1 MKTMSA
7 VADSTASFR
16 PLVDWG
22 LLSAAELR
30 SAVEAARVR
39 DIEVEEVLR
48 YERGIQRRK
57 LLEALALSFGCD
69 WVEYDER
76 IPVPPELLEGL
87 DPERLDLKLWFPVA
101 LDGETVIIAARYP
114 NDPFVAEDVR
124 ECMGA
129 GRRYEF
135 FVALAED
142 ITFFIQDFLN
152 ADPEHLSGNE
162 RTALAMWRNT
172 MARWRTKLATY
183 RTDFASVRTYMSFL
197 EAGVTFILVGRA
209 LLRNGRRVVHFAPFY
224 WAMIAFGL
232 LLILLGMISYYKI
245 KRSSLRPPR
254 HQTLIEVTAAS
265 VQFLEDYQFVDPG
278 EVEKKEGKTMLAR
291 LYDLTN
297 RTVAVIDGSRD
308 NKTRSLLAHQRSIFA
323 ARRTVAACYRTIYAR
338 ARTGLA
344 FIRTG
349 VSFASVG
356 LGLMEYFRPSILNL
370 LDAFIIVLGLL
381 MIVDG
386 VMWSWPCRKE
396 NYEAL
401 KSAEAF

>member
-7 VADSTASFR
+7 AADATVSFK

-22 LLSAAELR
+22 LMSAEELR
-30 SAVEAARVR
+30 SAVESARVR

-57 LLEALALSFGCD
+57 LLESLALSFGCD

-114 NDPFVAEDVR
+114 NDPYVVEDVR

-129 GRRYEF
+129 DRKYEF

-142 ITFFIQDFLN
+142 ITFFIEDFLN
-152 ADPEHLSGNE
+152 SDPQHLSGNE
-162 RTALAMWRNT
+162 RTSLAMWRNT
-172 MARWRTKLATY
+172 MALWRTKLATY
-183 RTDFASVRTYMSFL
+183 RTDFATVRTYMSFM
-197 EAGVTFILVGRA
+197 EAGLTFILVGRA

-224 WAMIAFGL
+224 WAMIACGL
-232 LLILLGMISYYKI
+232 LFILLGMISYYRI
-245 KRSSLRPPR
+245 KRSFFRPPR

-278 EVEKKEGKTMLAR
+278 EVKKKESKTMLAR
-291 LYDLTN
+291 LFDLAN
-297 RTVAVIDGSRD
+297 RTVAVIDRSRD
-308 NKTRSLLAHQRSIFA
+308 NKTRSLLAHQRSLFA
-323 ARRTVAACYRTIYAR
+323 AQRTVAACYRTIYAR
-338 ARTGLA
+338 ARTGMA

-349 VSFASVG
+349 VSFVSVG
-356 LGLMEYFRPSILNL
+356 LGLIEYFRPSILNL

-381 MIVDG
+381 MIADG
-386 VMWSWPCRKE
+386 IMWSWPCRKE